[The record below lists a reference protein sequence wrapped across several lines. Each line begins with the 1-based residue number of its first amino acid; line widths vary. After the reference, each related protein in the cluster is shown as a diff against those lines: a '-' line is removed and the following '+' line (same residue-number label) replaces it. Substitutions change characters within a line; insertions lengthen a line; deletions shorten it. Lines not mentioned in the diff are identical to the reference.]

1 MEKKTVTLIN
11 YRFKPG
17 DIVSGSVEKNKTYIP
32 LRQTH
37 EDVNRTTSILRVSIK
52 TPLIITD
59 YFDKQHPGLFVKWYV
74 MHEGR
79 VWWLYDNEISP
90 IE

>member
-1 MEKKTVTLIN
+1 M
-11 YRFKPG
+11 
-17 DIVSGSVEKNKTYIP
+17 SGNGEKNKEYVP

-37 EDVNRTTSILRVSIK
+37 EDVNRTTSILRIPIG

-59 YFDKQHPGLFVKWYV
+59 YFDKLYPGLFVKWYV

-79 VWWLYDNEISP
+79 VWWVYDKELSP
-90 IE
+90 LE